1 MSMDTP
7 PPALLFAA
15 EPARALIGLT
25 ELAIR
30 WRSLPTDRVGGG
42 RPVMLLPGLANNDAS
57 SSILKRYLQRLGYR
71 AEGWGLGVNRGVP
84 TVGADLGRLI
94 SRIEAMS
101 AAAGGQKVAL
111 VGTSLGGILSR
122 LVAHRRPDLVA
133 TVVTISS
140 PFAGPGRATNVWRVY
155 EWLAGE
161 KIDDPQVRD
170 RLAEAV
176 RPLPV
181 PSTAI
186 WSRSDGFVQ
195 GTNCVTA
202 DDPNCRAV
210 EVRSGHLLV
219 QCRAAVLRAVAEGL
233 A

>member
-1 MSMDTP
+1 MSIDTP

-15 EPARALIGLT
+15 EPARAVIGLT
-25 ELAIR
+25 ELALS
-30 WRSLPTDRVGGG
+30 WRSLPSERVGGG
-42 RPVMLLPGLANNDAS
+42 APVLLLPGLANNDAS
-57 SSILKRYLQRLGYR
+57 SLILKRYLNRRGYR

-94 SRIEAMS
+94 GRVEALS
-101 AAAGGQKVAL
+101 AASGGQPVAL
-111 VGTSLGGILSR
+111 VGTSLGGILAR
-122 LVAHRRPDLVA
+122 LVAHRRPDLVRH
-133 TVVTISS
+133 VVTISS

-155 EWLAGE
+155 ELLAGE

-186 WSRSDGFVQ
+186 WSRTDGFVQ
-195 GTNCVTA
+195 GANCVTA

-219 QCRAAVLRAVAEGL
+219 QSRASVLRAVAEAL